1 MTDSTI
7 IREGGEVYVT
17 TKSEFTARDYAQ
29 IKREIENIDAAIAQL
44 QRSKTKKLAL
54 LASAESVDVT
64 LREEIE
70 V

>member
-7 IREGGEVYVT
+7 IREGEKAYIT
-17 TKSEFTARDYAQ
+17 EKSEFRAQDYAQ

-44 QRSKTKKLAL
+44 QSSKTKKLAL
-54 LASAESVDVT
+54 LTLADSVDVT
-64 LREEIE
+64 LRERIE